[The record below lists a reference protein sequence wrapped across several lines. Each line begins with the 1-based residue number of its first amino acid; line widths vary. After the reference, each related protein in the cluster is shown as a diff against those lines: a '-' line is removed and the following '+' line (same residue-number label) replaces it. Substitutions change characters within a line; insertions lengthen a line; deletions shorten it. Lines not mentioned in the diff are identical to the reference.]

1 MADQGICEDCV
12 TGFLKSGKTTGEI
25 KEVGGVSAYF
35 APSTSHTSN
44 KAIIVISDIFGWEF
58 VNARL
63 YADELAKQTGFLVV
77 LPDMMKGYAFSTDVL
92 QKPTGLIQNVVQKAK
107 FAGLIY
113 DFGKLRYNLK
123 DKDVLDIGLAVIQD
137 LRSNYG
143 IKSIGVHGFCFGG
156 KYSTLLGH
164 RGPEQSA
171 SPIQAYA
178 AGHPSFLSLPGD
190 ITNLD
195 PNIPGF
201 LQLAESDM
209 MVTDKMKVQIEELKK
224 DLKLKTKVYPGTKHG
239 FCLKSNEDDEKERD
253 IAAEATTDAADF
265 FKASL

>member
-1 MADQGICEDCV
+1 
-12 TGFLKSGKTTGEI
+12 
-25 KEVGGVSAYF
+25 
-35 APSTSHTSN
+35 
-44 KAIIVISDIFGWEF
+44 
-58 VNARL
+58 
-63 YADELAKQTGFLVV
+63 
-77 LPDMMKGYAFSTDVL
+77 MMKGYAFSTDVL

-143 IKSIGVHGFCFGG
+143 IKSIGVHGKLGGILGSCTGMARPTLTLLLFSTGFCFGG